1 MEHFVVLA
9 ANYLL
14 GSIPSAYLLGKLI
27 KGIDIRE
34 HGSGNVG
41 ATNAFRVLGKWVGLV
56 VLLFDALKGVL
67 GVLLAQNVGGP
78 WFVVFAALVVM
89 AGHNYSVFL
98 HFKGGRGVAT
108 GAGILIALSPETVII
123 AVLIFASVLWTTKY
137 VSLSSIIAALSVP
150 ISMFVLNETL
160 PVKILGL
167 IAVAFVIFRHRPN
180 IKRLMDGTER
190 KINDRMR

>member
-14 GSIPSAYLLGKLI
+14 GSIPSAYILGKLI

-41 ATNAFRVLGKWVGLV
+41 ATNAFRVLGKWVALV
-56 VLLFDALKGVL
+56 VLLFDALKGIL
-67 GVLLAQNVGGP
+67 GVLFAQKVGGP

-98 HFKGGRGVAT
+98 GFKGGRGVAT
-108 GAGILIALSPETVII
+108 GAGILIALSPKTVIF

-167 IAVAFVIFRHRPN
+167 IAVAFVIFRHIPN
-180 IKRLMDGTER
+180 IKRLMNGTER
-190 KINDRMR
+190 KINDRIR